1 MTILRLILWT
11 MLTAHCHKEPAV
23 IPQLFCCVPSGI
35 NSRILSVKS
44 AVCVDFQFPQWVHSG
59 MLVPFFEPFQFKCVL
74 FRFKELALPLK
85 FIYSE
90 KATNFCKISSIDLSY
105 VVKVKSTVE
114 ISQNFVAFS
123 EYMNFKDTDGP

>member
-1 MTILRLILWT
+1 MVLYSSSSRSSLQSTELTMTILRLILWT

-59 MLVPFFEPFQFKCVL
+59 MLVLFLNHSNLNALYFDLKNCVALL
-74 FRFKELALPLK
+74 FLVNEVPIF
-85 FIYSE
+85 
-90 KATNFCKISSIDLSY
+90 
-105 VVKVKSTVE
+105 
-114 ISQNFVAFS
+114 
-123 EYMNFKDTDGP
+123 

>member
-59 MLVPFFEPFQFKCVL
+59 MLVLFSNHSNLNALYFDLKNCVALL
-74 FRFKELALPLK
+74 FLVNEVPIF
-85 FIYSE
+85 
-90 KATNFCKISSIDLSY
+90 
-105 VVKVKSTVE
+105 
-114 ISQNFVAFS
+114 
-123 EYMNFKDTDGP
+123 